1 MPLLRG
7 ELVPLKL
14 KAGLTWLDFVLLE
27 HDLIIR
33 TPVPF
38 ITFVFFG
45 SESFAL
51 ARFNITSIIY
61 GIVHMI

>member
-38 ITFVFFG
+38 ITFVFLG
-45 SESFAL
+45 SEFFAL
-51 ARFNITSIIY
+51 LRF
-61 GIVHMI
+61 

>member
-1 MPLLRG
+1 MIEK

-38 ITFVFFG
+38 ITFVFLR
-45 SESFAL
+45 SEFFAL
-51 ARFNITSIIY
+51 LRF
-61 GIVHMI
+61 